1 MHDANH
7 LCIVQLYNSV
17 IMKTFSYVIKN
28 NSGIHARPAGMIAR
42 NADKFVSEITMA
54 KNEKSVN
61 LKKLISIMQ
70 LNVICGDT
78 IIVTINGED
87 EDAAFSN
94 IKSYFEE
101 NL

>member
-1 MHDANH
+1 
-7 LCIVQLYNSV
+7 
-17 IMKTFSYVIKN
+17 MKTFSYVIKN
-28 NSGIHARPAGMIAR
+28 NSGIHARPAGVLAR
-42 NADKFVSEITMA
+42 NADKFTSEITMA
-54 KNEKSVN
+54 KKEKSAN
-61 LKKLISIMQ
+61 LKKLISVMQ

-78 IIVTINGED
+78 INVTINGED